1 VREIMK
7 DLVRKKSKYLDIS
20 TVLEAV
26 KERLV
31 EHRFNIDNYDIP
43 TGSIDGRRN
52 NLDKV
57 VLGLYRKVSVRAEMN
72 KDEITL
78 DIKWGG
84 LISSCSVSALQ
95 FFFISLAIFRSFEA
109 QGIFISALIGALGIF
124 LNLMFF
130 FGMRARI
137 ISRIRRDLH
146 DLEIA
151 MKDKK
156 GKKTVLGRL

>member
-1 VREIMK
+1 MK
-7 DLVRKKSKYLDIS
+7 DLIRKKSKYLDIP
-20 TVLEAV
+20 TVLEAI

-57 VLGLYRKVSVRAEMN
+57 VLGLYKKISVRAEME
-72 KDEITL
+72 KDDLIL

-84 LISSCSVSALQ
+84 LISSCSVSAGQ
-95 FFFISLAIFRSFEA
+95 FFFVSLAIFRSFEV
-109 QGIFISALIGALGIF
+109 QGILISALIGALGVF
-124 LNLMFF
+124 LNLVLFF
-130 FGMRARI
+130 AMRARI
-137 ISRIRRDLH
+137 ISRIRRDLR
-146 DLEIA
+146 DLESA
-151 MKDKK
+151 MKEKK